1 MKITVAVGPAV
12 AIAAVVLLAAQ
23 PQALAATAG
32 RSATPVSRAPSAP
45 PLDPEARA
53 VARLFVLT
61 AVARKHLRLAY
72 YLVGP
77 QIRQD
82 LTLGEWE
89 TGMIPVIPYPLDARR
104 LSEPRV
110 DFTHPAEAQ
119 LQVLLWSRIHPGDSQ
134 YFVIGLIKTPRGWLV
149 NGWAPAAATAVPAG

>member
-1 MKITVAVGPAV
+1 MKITVAAGAAV